1 MRKERREREEK
12 GRSDSMDLSD
22 TLINSK
28 LLITDP
34 ALSAAPILSSKTIGN
49 TLQKATVDHCLRL
62 TMQCQHDQSHA
73 FAPII
78 INNYLTELES
88 LFLERER
95 ERPLLT
101 VIFKMSS
108 DSDHS
113 FYGYFVSSSSSSPC
127 YKSVSEYFLLSIVR
141 NDPCTNLIIFIF
153 EKNYSFEN
161 LIR

>member
-1 MRKERREREEK
+1 MRKEKREREEK

-95 ERPLLT
+95 ET
-101 VIFKMSS
+101 SS
-108 DSDHS
+108 HRHFQDV
-113 FYGYFVSSSSSSPC
+113 F
-127 YKSVSEYFLLSIVR
+127 
-141 NDPCTNLIIFIF
+141 
-153 EKNYSFEN
+153 
-161 LIR
+161 

>member
-1 MRKERREREEK
+1 
-12 GRSDSMDLSD
+12 MDLSD

-95 ERPLLT
+95 ERDLFSPSFSRCLL
-101 VIFKMSS
+101 I
-108 DSDHS
+108 HS
-113 FYGYFVSSSSSSPC
+113 FYGYFVSSSSSSSLC
-127 YKSVSEYFLLSIVR
+127 YKSVSKYFLSLSIVR
-141 NDPCTNLIIFIF
+141 NDPCFLRANLIIFIF

-161 LIR
+161 LIQ

>member
-1 MRKERREREEK
+1 
-12 GRSDSMDLSD
+12 MDLSD

-113 FYGYFVSSSSSSPC
+113 FYGYFVSSSSSSSPC
-127 YKSVSEYFLLSIVR
+127 YKSVSKYFLSLSIVR
-141 NDPCTNLIIFIF
+141 NDLCFLCANLIIFIF